1 MAREPEVVEPSDSD
15 DIDTGLSQAI
25 DKELSRQNYPT
36 YYPPF
41 LFNPEEHAIFE
52 KQDLELEDGPGPSS
66 CWDCGERSRNH
77 LFRDHLL
84 PANVNDDSFMCN
96 IRFRLCDL

>member
-25 DKELSRQNYPT
+25 DKELSRQNYST

-41 LFNPEEHAIFE
+41 LFNPEEHANFE

-66 CWDCGERSRNH
+66 YWDCKEGNISCRNH
-77 LFRDHLL
+77 SFRDEIMRENH
-84 PANVNDDSFMCN
+84 VT
-96 IRFRLCDL
+96 